1 MHSILSTFNV
11 WDILIISVYFVG
23 VLWLGIRMGRG
34 ETNTSDFVVGSRKV
48 PWLAVLCSIVA
59 TEISAATFIG
69 VPAEAFRGNLNYLQ
83 FGIGS
88 LAARFA
94 VAYIFIGAFYYL
106 GVLTVY
112 EYLYKRFGSRS
123 RYTATA
129 FFIGGRVLAAG
140 VRLYIATFALAG
152 IFDIPMWLSL
162 ILFTAAALA
171 YTWVGGIK
179 SVIWTDV
186 IQGIVFLLGAVA
198 MLAFF
203 QYQIGWGNILS
214 IAREHG
220 KLELFHWHASGSGF
234 WGWINDPVLFYAA
247 VLNGFLATT
256 ASLGTDQDLT
266 QRMLTCK
273 DAGKARRSIIMSG
286 FIGIPITAM
295 FLFIGIGLYAY
306 YTTRYA
312 GGPLPWATSADTRLV
327 LPHFIAEVL
336 PHGLRGLLVAAL
348 FATAMSSIDST
359 LGALSSSSVVDLYK
373 PLLFPGKSDKH
384 YLNACRYAVPVFAV
398 LICLVAWFMREKQD
412 MLWLAL
418 QVSAIPGGAL
428 LGVFLLGLLS
438 KRGSDRGNMIAM
450 LSSAVYSSI
459 MLYLSANKLHPLGWS
474 WVIVLGAIWTIAVG
488 LLFEGKRKPEN
499 AE

>member
-1 MHSILSTFNV
+1 MRETLSIFNF
-11 WDILIISVYFVG
+11 WDILIVAVYFIA
-23 VLWLGIRMGRG
+23 VLWLGIRMGKG
-34 ETNTSDFVVGSRKV
+34 EKGTSDFVVGSRKV

-69 VPAEAFRGNLNYLQ
+69 VPAEAFKGNLNYLQ

-94 VAYIFIGAFYYL
+94 VAFIFIGAFYYL

-112 EYLYKRFGSRS
+112 EYLYKRFGPRS

-152 IFDIPMWLSL
+152 IFAIPLWLSL
-162 ILFTAAALA
+162 TFFTLAALV

-186 IQGIVFLLGAVA
+186 IQGTVFVCGAIALLI
-198 MLAFF
+198 FF
-203 QYQIGWGNILS
+203 QFEIGWGNILS
-214 IAREHG
+214 VAKDAG
-220 KLELFHWHASGSGF
+220 KLELFHMESTSPGF
-234 WGWINDPVLFYAA
+234 WGWVNDPVLFYAA

-273 DAGKARRSIIMSG
+273 DAGKARRSIILSG

-295 FLFIGIGLYAY
+295 FLFIGIALYVY
-306 YTTRYA
+306 YATRYT
-312 GGPLPWATSADTRLV
+312 GGTLPWAESGDTRLV
-327 LPHFIAEVL
+327 LPHFISTIL
-336 PHGLRGLLVAAL
+336 PHGLKGLLIAAL

-359 LGALSSSSVVDLYK
+359 LGALSSSTVVDLYK
-373 PLLFPGKSDKH
+373 PLIKRGMSDEH
-384 YLNACRYAVPVFAV
+384 YLKACRFAVPIFAV
-398 LICLVAWFMREKQD
+398 LICLVAWFAREKQD

-438 KRGSDRGNMIAM
+438 KRGSDRGNLIAM
-450 LSSAVYSSI
+450 LSSAAYSSV

-488 LLFEGKRKPEN
+488 LLFEKGDKGK
-499 AE
+499 A